1 MICSRNFIISTTTI
15 LTVICG
21 SIYMLY
27 TRKDD
32 KDNKDD
38 KDDKDKEENIINLEE
53 IVKQVII
60 QKVTDA
66 DIVEEDDKI
75 CNEFNFDY
83 SCCAPIST
91 SVELLELL
99 NCDKKI
105 YNFYELI
112 WSINNYLYEHDLLEL
127 QFVTLNDEM
136 KKLLSIDEIS
146 LPYHIF
152 IEKILDTHIH
162 KYI

>member
-1 MICSRNFIISTTTI
+1 MNCSRNFIIGTTTA
-15 LTVICG
+15 LAVMCG

-27 TRKDD
+27 TYKG
-32 KDNKDD
+32 
-38 KDDKDKEENIINLEE
+38 KEEVEEEKVIELNEIEKIVDEVVVNKVGEEEE
-53 IVKQVII
+53 IR
-60 QKVTDA
+60 
-66 DIVEEDDKI
+66 
-75 CNEFNFDY
+75 NEFNFDY
-83 SCCAPIST
+83 SCCEPIST
-91 SVELLELL
+91 SIELLELL

-112 WSINNYLYEHDLLEL
+112 WSINNYLYEHELLEL
-127 QFVTLNDEM
+127 QFVTLNDET

-152 IEKILDTHIH
+152 IEKILDTHVH

>member
-1 MICSRNFIISTTTI
+1 MNCSRNFIIGTTTA
-15 LTVICG
+15 LAVMCG

-27 TRKDD
+27 TYKGKEDV
-32 KDNKDD
+32 
-38 KDDKDKEENIINLEE
+38 KEEKVIELNEIEKIVDEVVVNKVREEEEE
-53 IVKQVII
+53 IR
-60 QKVTDA
+60 
-66 DIVEEDDKI
+66 
-75 CNEFNFDY
+75 NEFNFDY
-83 SCCAPIST
+83 SCCEPIST
-91 SVELLELL
+91 SIELLELL

-112 WSINNYLYEHDLLEL
+112 WSINNYLYEHELLEL
-127 QFVTLNDEM
+127 QFVTLNDET

-152 IEKILDTHIH
+152 IEKILDTHVH